1 MMGKTHIAGAL
12 AAWSLL
18 HPAVSGTL
26 VTAPQN
32 IAVLTVGLGGAVLG
46 GLLPDMDQPG
56 STIDRDLFGPLGS
69 SRAGAML
76 GGLFLLALSVCL
88 RIPALAERVVS
99 VHAAQS
105 LVLRYGGKAS
115 LILGLL
121 GAVLVIISSLK
132 HRGMTHTLLGMAL
145 FLWGADTLLGLSPFL
160 APWRVPL
167 LMVFGAGYLSHLLL
181 DLIADGVPLLYPLYK
196 KRIHLPVSIKTGS
209 LWDVVVIRLGLLAW
223 FVYAG
228 GLPIL
233 HMVGISL

>member
-1 MMGKTHIAGAL
+1 MGKTHIAGAL
-12 AAWSLL
+12 AAWSLI

-26 VTAPQN
+26 VTAPKN

-46 GLLPDMDQPG
+46 GLLPDIGQPG

-69 SRAGAML
+69 SRAGSML
-76 GGLFLLALSVCL
+76 GGLVLLALNVCL

-99 VHAAQS
+99 AHAAQS

-121 GAVLVIISSLK
+121 GAVLVIVSSLK
-132 HRGMTHTLLGMAL
+132 HRGITHTLLGMGL
-145 FLWGADTLLGLSPFL
+145 LLWGADTLLGLSPFL

-196 KRIHLPVSIKTGS
+196 NRIRLPVSIKTGS

-233 HMVGISL
+233 HMAGL